1 MVEAA
6 LACPLWRGAGRQAQT
21 CAGRARWDTLSPQTW
36 PRPVAETPRFV
47 LVGGAFAGAQDGKL
61 MEFRNVVSKACQLV
75 SIAAEL
81 AVMGKRSPQ
90 DLDLAQTHTI

>member
-6 LACPLWRGAGRQAQT
+6 LARPLWQGPGRQAQT
-21 CAGRARWDTLSPQTW
+21 CAGRARWDTRSP
-36 PRPVAETPRFV
+36 PGPVAETPRFV

-61 MEFRNVVSKACQLV
+61 MEFRNVVSEACQLV

-81 AVMGKRSPQ
+81 AVMEKGLLK
-90 DLDLAQTHTI
+90 I